1 MCGICGIISF
11 NSNQAIEPSLIKK
24 MCHQILHRGPDAE
37 GYYIKENV
45 ALGMR
50 RLRIIDLNTGDQPIF
65 NEDKSM
71 CIVFNGEIYNFK
83 ELKKD
88 LMQKGHKFY
97 TSSDTEVIL
106 HLYEEYG
113 EKCLDKLR
121 GMFAFALWEKR
132 EKKLFL
138 ARDRLGIK
146 PLYYTITPKYF
157 LFASEL
163 KSILIFP
170 DVEKKLDFT
179 ALSDFFTFLYVPAP
193 RTIFKNIYKL
203 LPGHYL
209 TLKNR
214 KMEIRKY
221 WDLNFAEKPLG
232 NENDYIEKF
241 LELFEEAVKLRLI
254 SDVPLGAFLS
264 GGTDSSLVVAMMSK
278 LSNKPVET
286 FSIGYEG
293 RDKYFDERQ
302 YSRIVA
308 KKFNTHHHEFILKP
322 NNIDELIEKIIIHFD
337 EPFADAS
344 AIPNYILSKQTRK
357 YVIVALSGLGGD
369 ELCAG
374 YERYLGCLLAEKYRR
389 LPNFLIKKI
398 IPALVNHLPDSSQGN
413 HFNERLKRFVKSA
426 NYPFLQRYFQIV
438 ATFNEEEK
446 KQLFTPEIQ
455 KLIQRPSDE
464 IFYDYC
470 PNTNHPNLN
479 NMSLID
485 FKTYLVDDLLT
496 LTDRMSMA
504 HALETRVPFLDHK
517 LVEFFV
523 TIPAHL
529 KLKGLN
535 KKYLLKK
542 TSERLLPKEVIYRKK
557 MGFSVP
563 LVIWFRNELKDYI
576 NDILSGKRI
585 KKLGYF
591 NYLFILKTLNIHL
604 NKKANYDEKLW
615 ALVNFIK
622 WYDKYLK

>member
-1 MCGICGIISF
+1 MCGICGIVSL
-11 NSNQAIEPSLIKK
+11 SNQIIEQSFIKK
-24 MCHQILHRGPDAE
+24 MCHQIYHRGPDAE
-37 GYYIKENV
+37 GYYVKENV

-65 NEDKSM
+65 NEDKSI

-88 LMQKGHKFY
+88 LIQKGHKFY
-97 TSSDTEVIL
+97 TLSDTEVIL
-106 HLYEEYG
+106 HLYEEYS

-121 GMFAFALWEKR
+121 GMFTFAIWDKK

-170 DVEKKLDFT
+170 DIKKELDFT

-209 TLKNR
+209 ILKNR
-214 KMEIRKY
+214 KMEIRKH
-221 WDLNFAEKPLG
+221 WDLKFEEKPLG

-264 GGTDSSLVVAMMSK
+264 GGTDSSFVVAMMSK

-286 FSIGYEG
+286 FSIGYEKK
-293 RDKYFDERQ
+293 DKYFDERQ

-322 NNIDELIEKIIIHFD
+322 NNIDELVEKIITHFD

-344 AIPNYILSKQTRK
+344 AIPNYILSKQTKK
-357 YVIVALSGLGGD
+357 YVTVALSGLGGD

-389 LPNFLIKKI
+389 LPSFLTKKI
-398 IPALVNHLPDSSQGN
+398 IPALINHLPDSSQGN

-446 KQLFTPEIQ
+446 KQLFTPEVQ
-455 KLIQRPSDE
+455 KFIQRPSDE

-517 LVEFFV
+517 LVEFFA
-523 TIPAHL
+523 TIPTYL

-542 TSERLLPKEVIYRKK
+542 AAERLLPKEVIYRKK

-576 NDILSGKRI
+576 NDILSEKNIKR
-585 KKLGYF
+585 LGYF
-591 NYLFILKTLNIHL
+591 NHPFILQTLNIHL
-604 NKKANYDEKLW
+604 NGKANYDEKLW

>member
-1 MCGICGIISF
+1 MCGICGIVSL
-11 NSNQAIEPSLIKK
+11 SNQVIEQSFIKK

-37 GYYIKENV
+37 GYYVKENI

-83 ELKKD
+83 KLKQD
-88 LMQKGHKFY
+88 LIQKGHKFY
-97 TSSDTEVIL
+97 TLSDTEVIL

-113 EKCLDKLR
+113 EECLNNLR
-121 GMFAFALWEKR
+121 GMFAFAIWDKK

-146 PLYYTITPKYF
+146 PLYYAILPKYF

-170 DVEKKLDFT
+170 DIKKELDFT

-209 TLKNR
+209 TVKENG

-221 WDLNFAEKPLG
+221 WDLKFEEKPLG

-241 LELFEEAVKLRLI
+241 LELFEEAVRLRLI
-254 SDVPLGAFLS
+254 SDVPLGALLS

-308 KKFNTHHHEFILKP
+308 KEFNTHHHEFILKP
-322 NNIDELIEKIIIHFD
+322 NNIDGLVEKIITHFD

-389 LPNFLIKKI
+389 LPSFLTKKI

-446 KQLFTPEIQ
+446 KQLFTPEVQ
-455 KLIQRPSDE
+455 KIIQRPSDE

-470 PNTNHPNLN
+470 PNTNHPHLN

-523 TIPAHL
+523 TIPAYL

-542 TSERLLPKEVIYRKK
+542 TAERLLPKEVIYRKK

-576 NDILSGKRI
+576 NETLSGKRI

-591 NYLFILKTLNIHL
+591 NHPFILKTLNIHL